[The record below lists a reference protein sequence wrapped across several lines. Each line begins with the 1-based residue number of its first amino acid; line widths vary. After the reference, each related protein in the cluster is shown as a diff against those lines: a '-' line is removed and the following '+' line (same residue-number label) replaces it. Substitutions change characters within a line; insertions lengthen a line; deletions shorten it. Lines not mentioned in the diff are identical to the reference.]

1 MRQVFSCRRGVRLA
15 TLALLVGVSSGAA
28 ACRVNNDDLKR
39 WEITEHGPEKLAAVL
54 THDKYD
60 KDLRVEAAWSLVE
73 MKKRGGQYVGVDILL
88 KSLIAMPAKDR
99 SEIIS
104 GLWKKLQPKVAQGLQ
119 QVQDGKWADPSVVW
133 KDATFSLY
141 SSSKDDRPGAQKLDL
156 DPKVSEE
163 MTAALTDWAAGKEG
177 EDVNTRLQTFETRL
191 DNSAQQYG
199 IEQILRAVGIPG
211 TKRLPSLLTA
221 KNAIKSQR
229 LDTVARVVTD
239 VKPRAGNAGETADY
253 EKARDELATNFAKL
267 LLDTVAGAYVEAVR
281 AETDDALSK
290 APAGKDI
297 VAQKNNPE
305 KDPAKNQYI
314 AYFIK
319 VRDERLQYL
328 FSIAKQ
334 VGRKPVVD
342 ALFALAGNAEA
353 TKENRA
359 FALAA
364 LEGNFAT
371 TDDSAM
377 KSFIAIA
384 KSTAPDEVKHVALV
398 RLGAYPPEQ
407 AVQAYYQLFGE
418 SNWKVRYDAAMQ
430 VLGIMQKLGD
440 KSKTS
445 TKEFL
450 QKLPDKP
457 DQKMGL
463 GEPSDYAKALSAMP
477 KELNTKPLVLAGL
490 NSKSLGEKLVALGWY
505 LSVGTKEDLPTLEKF
520 ADDKDKVPQCKEE
533 DDCKW
538 DQGCPVPKSGGAA
551 GEVDWKKIETIG
563 DYVTYCVKVQID
575 QRAKAPPPKTD
586 DKKDD
591 DGKDDKKDD
600 KK

>member
-15 TLALLVGVSSGAA
+15 TLALLAFVSSGAV

-39 WEITEHGPEKLAAVL
+39 WEITEHGPDKLQAVL

-60 KDLRVEAAWSLVE
+60 KDLRIEAAWSLVE

-88 KSLIAMPAKDR
+88 KSLIAMPSKDR
-99 SEIIS
+99 NEIIA

-119 QVQDGKWADPSVVW
+119 TVADGKIADPSVVW

-141 SSSKDDRPGAQKLDL
+141 AASRDDRPGAQKLDI
-156 DPKVSEE
+156 DPKVSDE
-163 MTAALTDWAAGKEG
+163 MTAALTDWAAGREG
-177 EDVNTRLQTFETRL
+177 DDVNARLQTFETRL

-229 LDTVARVVTD
+229 IDTVARVVTD
-239 VKPRAGNAGETADY
+239 VKPRAGNAAESADY

-267 LLDTVAGAYVEAVR
+267 LLDTVAGGYADAVR

-290 APAGKDI
+290 NPEGKGI
-297 VAQKNNPE
+297 LAEKNGPE
-305 KDPAKNQYI
+305 KDPTKNRYL
-314 AYFIK
+314 AYFVK

-342 ALFALAGNAEA
+342 ALFALAGNGDA

-364 LEGNFAT
+364 LEGNFDTGNDA
-371 TDDSAM
+371 AM

-384 KSTAPDEVKHVALV
+384 KSNAPDEVKHVALV
-398 RLGAYPPEQ
+398 RMGAYAPEQ

-430 VLGIMQKLGD
+430 ILGIMQKLGD
-440 KSKTS
+440 KSKT
-445 TKEFL
+445 TVKEFL
-450 QKLPDKP
+450 GKLPTKAE
-457 DQKMGL
+457 QKMGL
-463 GEPSDYAKALSAMP
+463 GEPSDYAKALSATP
-477 KELNTKPLVLAGL
+477 KEMNAKAIVTGDL
-490 NSKSLGEKLVALGWY
+490 NSKSLGEELVALGWY
-505 LSVGTKEDLPTLEKF
+505 LSVGTKEDLPTVEKF
-520 ADDKDKVPQCKEE
+520 ADDKDKVPQCKDD

-538 DQGCPVPKSGGAA
+538 DQGCPVPKAGGAA
-551 GEVDWKKIETIG
+551 GEIDWKKIETIG
-563 DYVTYCVKVQID
+563 DYVTYCVKVQIAE
-575 QRAKAPPPKTD
+575 RAKAPAAPAPT
-586 DKKDD
+586 
-591 DGKDDKKDD
+591 DKKDD
-600 KK
+600 KDGDQ